1 MGLIDLGKKLKASTR
16 PLDIIYVIDTS
27 WSMGGKKIEAV
38 NKAMHELESLLCEEA
53 RKNPCAD
60 VNVRILAF
68 NKEKAY
74 WHLKERTN
82 VESFKYEDIVD
93 VEGGTPFGSALDA
106 LAQAL
111 SEDSSVRGLPPI
123 IVVMSDG
130 WPTDAWE
137 VSLER
142 LLLTPWGKKATKIAI
157 AIGKEPDRE
166 ILAHFTGDKELV
178 LSAND
183 TGSLV
188 EYIKWSSTLVSQVSQ
203 LFVNTENGKAFAK
216 INVPEPLSMIMDDS
230 VEII

>member
-1 MGLIDLGKKLKASTR
+1 MGLIDLGKRLKASTR

-27 WSMGGKKIEAV
+27 WSMGGRKIEAV
-38 NKAMHELESLLCEEA
+38 NRAMHELEALLCEEA
-53 RKNPCAD
+53 RKNPCAE

-68 NKEKAY
+68 NNEKAY
-74 WHLKERTN
+74 WHLKERTSA
-82 VESFKYEDIVD
+82 ESFKYEDIVN
-93 VEGGTPFGSALDA
+93 VEGGTPFGSALDV
-106 LAQAL
+106 LAEAL
-111 SEDSSVRGLPPI
+111 SDNASVRGLPPI

-157 AIGKEPDRE
+157 AIGKEPDKE
-166 ILAHFTGDKELV
+166 ILAHFTGDPTLV

-183 TGSLV
+183 TGALI

-203 LFVNTENGKAFAK
+203 LFAGGEGGSGAK
-216 INVPEPLSMIMDDS
+216 INVPEPLSMIMDDT